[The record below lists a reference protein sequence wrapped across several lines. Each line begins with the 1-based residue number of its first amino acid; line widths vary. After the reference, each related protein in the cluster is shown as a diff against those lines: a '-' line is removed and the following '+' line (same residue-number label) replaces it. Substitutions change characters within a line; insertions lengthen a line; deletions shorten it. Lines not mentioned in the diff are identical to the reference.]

1 MTYTGDVTPGGPPD
15 VRELPDLTIT
25 KVSVGPMDNNAY
37 LLRCRATGQ
46 QLLVDAANDADRLL
60 SLIGDAGLST
70 VVTTHQHHDHWFAL
84 EDVVE
89 ATGAKS
95 VAHAADAEPLPVV
108 DETVADGDT
117 VRVGQST
124 LEVIHLVGHTP
135 GSIALLYRD
144 PSGFAH
150 LFTGDSLFP
159 GGVGNTRG
167 NPRELRV
174 PDRRCGVQAVRPA
187 AGRHLVLPGPRQGQH
202 ARRGAP
208 ATAGVASA
216 RLVRTVMEQRLK
228 IAAYALCV
236 RGDSILLARYVTPDG
251 SDRYWTLP
259 GGKLLH
265 GEDPRDAVVREVA
278 EETGHYVAVRRLLG
292 IDSRNREVDWGIPS
306 GALLQS
312 VGIYYDVEI
321 VGGALR
327 AERDGSTDHA
337 AWVPLADLAEQGRAV
352 IVDVGLDLHRTRPN
366 DGRVPPV
373 RVGGLIRS

>member
-1 MTYTGDVTPGGPPD
+1 MTYTGDVSPGGPPD

-37 LLRCRATGQ
+37 LLRCRTTGQ
-46 QLLVDAANDADRLL
+46 QLLIDAANDADRLV

-95 VAHAADAEPLPVV
+95 VAHAEDAEPLPVV

-144 PSGFAH
+144 PAGIPH

-167 NPRELRV
+167 NP
-174 PDRRCGVQAVRPA
+174 DNF
-187 AGRHLVLPGPRQGQH
+187 
-202 ARRGAP
+202 
-208 ATAGVASA
+208 AS
-216 RLVRTVMEQRLK
+216 
-228 IAAYALCV
+228 
-236 RGDSILLARYVTPDG
+236 
-251 SDRYWTLP
+251 
-259 GGKLLH
+259 
-265 GEDPRDAVVREVA
+265 
-278 EETGHYVAVRRLLG
+278 LLG
-292 IDSRNREVDWGIPS
+292 
-306 GALLQS
+306 
-312 VGIYYDVEI
+312 DVESKLFERLPDDTWFYP
-321 VGGALR
+321 GHGKDSTLG
-327 AERDGSTDHA
+327 AERPSIPE
-337 AWVPLADLAEQGRAV
+337 WRAR
-352 IVDVGLDLHRTRPN
+352 GW
-366 DGRVPPV
+366 
-373 RVGGLIRS
+373 